1 MDWTVSLK
9 KTYVPYIPSISQKN
23 QLKRTQTLQEQPSQR
38 MPKALFPFLQH
49 FFVEEAKARH
59 LDENDGDTSGLES
72 LERSVLSR
80 LEDNH

>member
-49 FFVEEAKARH
+49 FLLKKLRPAIWMRMMVTPLALRA
-59 LDENDGDTSGLES
+59 
-72 LERSVLSR
+72 LS
-80 LEDNH
+80 DQY